1 VGHVLVQKLR
11 KWFVERRAARR
22 IADENPGV
30 ARGDRLFVLNDI
42 SIEFMDGELVC
53 ILGPSG
59 CGKTTFVRIIAGF
72 DTPTAGVVLTDGKP
86 VNGPSSDNIF
96 VFQHSGLLPW
106 MTVRENVMLGL
117 RRMKDRKMM
126 AEKARE
132 YIDIV
137 DLLGFEDHYP
147 HQLSGGMQ
155 RRAELARALVVNPE
169 ILFMDEPF
177 AGLDFLT
184 RIKMREE
191 VINMHEFIQKTIIF
205 ITHDIDEAMIM
216 ADRVVVFSDRPAV
229 VKMDVRLT
237 ARHPR
242 DFSSD
247 PELEGLRR
255 QVYTELGVHY
265 AL

>member
-1 VGHVLVQKLR
+1 MGHVVVQNLR
-11 KWFVERRAARR
+11 KWFVERRAVPR
-22 IADENPGV
+22 IADKTFGV
-30 ARGDRLFVLNDI
+30 AKGDRVFVLNDI
-42 SIEFMDGELVC
+42 NIEFTDGELVC

-72 DTPTAGVVLTDGKP
+72 ERPTAGQVLHDGKP
-86 VNGPSSDNIF
+86 VNGPSSDHIF

-117 RRMKDRKMM
+117 RHMKDRMLM
-126 AEKARE
+126 VEKAQE

-137 DLLGFEDHYP
+137 DLVGFEGHYP

-229 VKMDVRLT
+229 VKMDVKIT

-247 PELEGLRR
+247 SELECIRR
-255 QVYTELGVHY
+255 KVYAELGVHY

>member
-1 VGHVLVQKLR
+1 MGHILVENLR
-11 KWFVERRAARR
+11 KWFVERRSVLR
-22 IADENPGV
+22 IADENPGSIK
-30 ARGDRLFVLNDI
+30 GDRVFVLNDI
-42 SIEFMDGELVC
+42 NLEITDGELVC

-59 CGKTTFVRIIAGF
+59 CGKTTFVRIVAGF
-72 DTPTAGVVLTDGKP
+72 DTPTAGTVLTDGKP

-117 RRMKDRKMM
+117 RRMKDRKLM
-126 AEKARE
+126 AEKAQE

-137 DLLGFEDHYP
+137 DLVGFEDHYP

-216 ADRVVVFSDRPAV
+216 ADRVIVFSDRPAV
-229 VKMDVRLT
+229 VKMDMKIPS
-237 ARHPR
+237 RHPR
-242 DFSSD
+242 DFSCDS
-247 PELEGLRR
+247 ELEDLRR